1 VKLFLSGGRTTKVK
15 VVGVDS
21 DGRVEVEHVTGM
33 RRKVTQS
40 SIEMVSAPK
49 ALIKTSDIAD
59 DPKLPII
66 DDVQTTIVPK
76 RSSIEAGVDKE
87 SKWTSPSKQLHQKII
102 SEHLNHAKNVD
113 KPRLVFI
120 AGGPASGKSTI
131 VEGDN
136 SVVSLPEDPVTID
149 VDKIKGMI
157 PAYQERVAAGDP
169 SAASY
174 VHEESSA
181 LGSSIRKLAVKQGS
195 HVVLDGVGNSSFTRV
210 QAKIEDAR
218 KRGYKIEAHYVTIP
232 TDVAIARNHARF
244 KETGRLVPD
253 SVIENAHRKVTDTVL
268 ASIEAGLFDEFD
280 LWDTDTNFGPPV
292 LIATANG
299 TDLNVVDQERW
310 DKFVAKGT
318 PKPDAAP
325 ITQVRRIEDG
335 IELDELI
342 GQASDIEEQSKE
354 ENLSDREIK
363 GIEFTKFALQGH
375 LFLGSEDNRAA
386 VFVAESEGLGLAGA
400 LNAYVYEIDPDLDG
414 DVASLYID
422 YLGSTGVQSGTG
434 TALVKEAA
442 KYAASLGMPLVG
454 SPSGDA
460 LKFWVD
466 KIGWKPDP
474 EGIGA
479 DIYGF
484 TLKETME
491 FAES

>member
-1 VKLFLSGGRTTKVK
+1 
-15 VVGVDS
+15 
-21 DGRVEVEHVTGM
+21 M
-33 RRKVTQS
+33 PS
-40 SIEMVSAPK
+40 SIEVVSLPK
-49 ALIKTSDIAD
+49 ALIKATDMAD

-87 SKWTSPSKQLHQKII
+87 SKWTSPSRQLHKKII
-102 SEHLNHAKNVD
+102 SEHLAHAKNVD

-131 VEGDN
+131 VEGDD
-136 SVVSLPEDPVTID
+136 SVVDLPEDPVTID

-181 LGSSIRKLAVKQGS
+181 LGSTIRKLAVKQGS
-195 HVVLDGVGNSSFTRV
+195 DVVLDGVGNSSFTRV
-210 QAKIEDAR
+210 KAKIDDAR
-218 KRGYKIEAHYVTIP
+218 ARGYKIEAHYVTIP
-232 TDVAIARNHARF
+232 TEVAIARNRERF

-253 SVIENAHRKVTDTVL
+253 SIIENAHRKVTDTVL

-318 PKPDAAP
+318 SKPDAVSLP
-325 ITQVRRIEDG
+325 QVRRIEDG

-414 DVASLYID
+414 AIPSLYID

>member
-1 VKLFLSGGRTTKVK
+1 MKLFLSGGRTSRGK
-15 VVGVDS
+15 VVGVDN
-21 DGRVEVEHVTGM
+21 DGQLQIERLNGNISTVP
-33 RRKVTQS
+33 S
-40 SIEMVSAPK
+40 SSVEMVSAPK
-49 ALIKTSDIAD
+49 ALIKAVDQAD

-66 DDVQTTIVPK
+66 DDVMTTIVPR
-76 RSSIEAGVDKE
+76 RSSIEASVDKR
-87 SKWTSPSKQLHQKII
+87 SRWTNPSRLLHKKII
-102 SEHLNHAKNVD
+102 DEHLAHAKNVD

-149 VDKIKGMI
+149 VDKIKSMI

-181 LGSSIRKLAVKQGS
+181 LGSTIRKLAVKQGS
-195 HVVLDGVGNSSFTRV
+195 NVVLDGVGNSSFTRV

-232 TDVAIARNHARF
+232 TDVAIERNHARF

-292 LIATANG
+292 LIATARG
-299 TDLNVVDQERW
+299 TELNVVDQERW
-310 DKFVAKGT
+310 DKFVSKGT
-318 PKPDAAP
+318 KKVAQPQTRLVDNDLE
-325 ITQVRRIEDG
+325 IE
-335 IELDELI
+335 ELI
-342 GQASDIEEQSKE
+342 SQVDDLEEMLSE
-354 ENLSDREIK
+354 ENLTDRDREGIK
-363 GIEFTKFALQGH
+363 FTRFALETSQKVSGI
-375 LFLGSEDNRAA
+375 
-386 VFVAESEGLGLAGA
+386 VFVAESEGLGIAGA
-400 LNAYVYEIDPDLDG
+400 LDAFLVEADPDVEGSVDSIY
-414 DVASLYID
+414 VD
-422 YLGSTGVQSGTG
+422 YLGSTGVQAGAG
-434 TALVKEAA
+434 TALVREVA
-442 KYAASLGMPLVG
+442 KYAAERGMPIVG
-454 SPSGDA
+454 NPTEDA

-466 KIGWKPDP
+466 SIGWKPDP

-479 DIYGF
+479 EMYGF
-484 TLKETME
+484 TAEQTAE
-491 FAES
+491 FANT